1 MRGRKLLGLLVAG
14 ICSVS
19 AMAQM
24 SNNGELNARITINSD
39 KIQGTDKSV
48 FTTLQTAL
56 TEFVNN
62 RRWTDA
68 TFAVN
73 ERIDCSMTIILSEQS
88 DNSYKGE
95 IQVQATRPVY
105 NSSYLTTLF
114 NYRDTELD
122 FEYAQFEQLE
132 YNENSLS
139 SNLTATVMFYIY
151 VILGLDFDSF
161 SPLGGKAYFER
172 AQQIVNMA
180 QSQGTWSGWKAFDKD
195 DNRHGLITA
204 LTDNT
209 SEKFRNFWYT
219 YHRKG
224 LDEMA
229 GNPDRGRTTI
239 IEALPVLKEVKSARP
254 TSVIMRVF
262 SDAKLDELVL
272 IYSKATTQEKQ
283 EGYKL
288 LYELYPTETKLHYL
302 SGTLS

>member
-161 SPLGGKAYFER
+161 SPLGGKAYF
-172 AQQIVNMA
+172 
-180 QSQGTWSGWKAFDKD
+180 
-195 DNRHGLITA
+195 
-204 LTDNT
+204 
-209 SEKFRNFWYT
+209 
-219 YHRKG
+219 
-224 LDEMA
+224 
-229 GNPDRGRTTI
+229 
-239 IEALPVLKEVKSARP
+239 
-254 TSVIMRVF
+254 
-262 SDAKLDELVL
+262 
-272 IYSKATTQEKQ
+272 
-283 EGYKL
+283 
-288 LYELYPTETKLHYL
+288 
-302 SGTLS
+302 

>member
-19 AMAQM
+19 AIAQM

-172 AQQIVNMA
+172 AQQIV
-180 QSQGTWSGWKAFDKD
+180 TWLSL
-195 DNRHGLITA
+195 REHGVAGKLSTKMT
-204 LTDNT
+204 TDM
-209 SEKFRNFWYT
+209 
-219 YHRKG
+219 
-224 LDEMA
+224 D
-229 GNPDRGRTTI
+229 
-239 IEALPVLKEVKSARP
+239 
-254 TSVIMRVF
+254 
-262 SDAKLDELVL
+262 
-272 IYSKATTQEKQ
+272 
-283 EGYKL
+283 
-288 LYELYPTETKLHYL
+288 
-302 SGTLS
+302 

>member
-1 MRGRKLLGLLVAG
+1 
-14 ICSVS
+14 
-19 AMAQM
+19 
-24 SNNGELNARITINSD
+24 
-39 KIQGTDKSV
+39 
-48 FTTLQTAL
+48 
-56 TEFVNN
+56 
-62 RRWTDA
+62 
-68 TFAVN
+68 
-73 ERIDCSMTIILSEQS
+73 
-88 DNSYKGE
+88 
-95 IQVQATRPVY
+95 
-105 NSSYLTTLF
+105 
-114 NYRDTELD
+114 
-122 FEYAQFEQLE
+122 
-132 YNENSLS
+132 
-139 SNLTATVMFYIY
+139 
-151 VILGLDFDSF
+151 
-161 SPLGGKAYFER
+161 
-172 AQQIVNMA
+172 MA

-229 GNPDRGRTTI
+229 SNPDRGRTTI

-288 LYELYPTETKLHYL
+288 LYELYPTETKRLESL
-302 SGTLS
+302 QK

>member
-151 VILGLDFDSF
+151 VI
-161 SPLGGKAYFER
+161 
-172 AQQIVNMA
+172 
-180 QSQGTWSGWKAFDKD
+180 
-195 DNRHGLITA
+195 
-204 LTDNT
+204 
-209 SEKFRNFWYT
+209 
-219 YHRKG
+219 
-224 LDEMA
+224 
-229 GNPDRGRTTI
+229 
-239 IEALPVLKEVKSARP
+239 
-254 TSVIMRVF
+254 
-262 SDAKLDELVL
+262 
-272 IYSKATTQEKQ
+272 
-283 EGYKL
+283 
-288 LYELYPTETKLHYL
+288 
-302 SGTLS
+302 

>member
-1 MRGRKLLGLLVAG
+1 MRIRRLLGLLAAG

-24 SNNGELNARITINSD
+24 STNGELNARITINSD

-56 TEFVNN
+56 TEYVNN

-161 SPLGGKAYFER
+161 SPLGGKAYFDR

-209 SEKFRNFWYT
+209 SETFRNFWYT

-239 IEALPVLKEVKSARP
+239 IEALPALKEVKSARP
-254 TSVIMRVF
+254 TSVILRVF

-288 LYELYPTETKLHYL
+288 RYELYPTETKRLESL
-302 SGTLS
+302 QK